1 MELQLSPK
9 YLLRLANEIN
19 NAIWRDYTSY
29 KEVGYY
35 IKRWY
40 KYDERN
46 DWENFKLEYKEP
58 SKIDLLATLN
68 NIDGELLIKMA
79 IDLGVPTPGFIPC
92 VPEFENL
99 LKNEY
104 GSSHETFA
112 KAFREVHEHPDLSI
126 GLANSTLEGMIKEIL
141 KDARISSKLKGTE
154 TLYDLSQELL
164 KVLSLFPTQSLSN
177 EYKVIGSSLLK
188 ISQQI
193 EKIRSANTRFH
204 GVSNGDIIVNESIY
218 STFIINTIA
227 TVGLFLENYY
237 KSIFP
242 AKEQEVDEEDDEL
255 PF

>member
-46 DWENFKLEYKEP
+46 DWENFRIEYKEP

-79 IDLGVPTPGFIPC
+79 IDLGIPTPGFIPC
-92 VPEFENL
+92 IPEFENL

-104 GSSHETFA
+104 ENSHEAFT
-112 KAFREVHEHPDLSI
+112 KAFKEVNEHPDLSI
-126 GLANSTLEGMIKEIL
+126 ALANSTLEGIIKEIL
-141 KDARISSKLKGTE
+141 KDDRVSSKLKGTE

-164 KVLSLFPTQSLSN
+164 KILNLFPTQSLSS

-193 EKIRSANTRFH
+193 EKIRSTSTRVH
-204 GVSNGDIIVNESIY
+204 GASNGETIVKESIY
-218 STFIINTIA
+218 STFIVNSIA

-242 AKEQEVDEEDDEL
+242 KSEVEGDDDL

>member
-9 YLLRLANEIN
+9 YLLRLANEVS

-40 KYDERN
+40 RYDERN
-46 DWENFKLEYKEP
+46 DWENFKIEYKEP
-58 SKIDLLATLN
+58 SKIDLLSTLN

-92 VPEFENL
+92 IPEFENL

-104 GSSHETFA
+104 ENSHEAFA
-112 KAFREVHEHPDLSI
+112 KAFKEVNDHPDLSI
-126 GLANSTLEGMIKEIL
+126 GLANSTLEGIIKEIL
-141 KDARISSKLKGTE
+141 KDERINSKLRGTE

-164 KVLSLFPTQSLSN
+164 KVLSLFPNPSLSS
-177 EYKVIGSSLLK
+177 EYKAIGSSLLK

-193 EKIRSANTRFH
+193 EKLRSAKTRFH
-204 GVSNGDIIVNESIY
+204 GTSSGDTIVKDSIY
-218 STFIINTIA
+218 SAFIVNSTA
-227 TVGLFLENYY
+227 TVGLFLESYY

-242 AKEQEVDEEDDEL
+242 KKEVSEDDVEL